1 MMKKNWKKALSLMCA
16 MALLLGMVV
25 LPASA
30 EEDYQKVT
38 FADFGVSDST
48 TIVDGQ
54 TWGELPAYTDVNS
67 LAGLA
72 FEGYITLGY
81 TEAHPLTSAHVFGKD
96 AGGIGVFADGPENI
110 GVGIYNVDGTKN
122 VTVVSVPAAN
132 YNISFTEGVGFSEF
146 EICIKIKAISG
157 NNVDLVIDLNDQQI
171 YDGTVEGVASLLG
184 PKVFVWGFN
193 APVAVRST
201 YEAPADVTY
210 TQATFSDFGM
220 DDQTFTDAQKT
231 GRPTELTTLNDVCIS
246 GMLKMGYHGNDVM
259 HSIRFGQ
266 SEDAGSTCWN
276 GIGFYAK
283 SETELVLA
291 DFVNYNDR
299 KIIKALNIADYDITY
314 ADGTFSEFEFALKFH
329 NISGTSH
336 VWVEATINDQAFY
349 SGLIANLQNTL
360 GCNIQLWANG
370 ASIRVKSYV
379 PEVEDPTV
387 YQTVTFA
394 DFDMND
400 GTAIID
406 RQLWGQLA
414 SYTDINSLVG
424 LAFEGYVTLGYTEAF
439 PYTAAHVFGRDAG
452 GIAVFADGPENI
464 GVGAYNVDGTKNTT
478 IVSVP
483 ASNYDI
489 YLTEGVGFTEF
500 KLGVKIKAISGS
512 DVELVIELNDQVIF
526 EGTVAG
532 VASLLGPRAFV
543 WGFNAPISIRSTY
556 EAPAD
561 ATYNQITFADYAI
574 ADQVFAN
581 GAQKTGRPVQA
592 MTSLD
597 GIRFVGKL
605 QLGYNGNDVMN
616 SIRFGQ
622 SEAEGSTGWNGIGFY
637 AMSENQIVL
646 ADYVNYNDREV
657 IEVINIADYNITY
670 ADGKFSEFD
679 FAIEFKNIAD
689 TRHMWVIVTI
699 NGLDFYSGVITNAQ
713 DSFGCNIQLWANGA
727 DMGVKSEFSVD
738 TPDGPYTVVTFRDY
752 GVVDQTFNGESW
764 AQKTGRPEFTS
775 LDGIAFKG
783 MLTMGCPTADNAQNS
798 FRIGGCEEDVWKG
811 IGLWTKDEN
820 TLVLRDYSNHVNG
833 TDLTE
838 IAIADYGI
846 TCTDGQ
852 YSRFTLCMMFSNIA
866 DTRNMKL
873 VVTINGM
880 ECYRGALLGAQD
892 TYGAYIQLWA
902 CNADMTVNSVA
913 TDDEIVKWNLTLGDQ
928 IGANFCVKVED
939 AANTQVK
946 FTIADNVQVLNASD
960 AAVNEEGYYVFS
972 ANVAAAQMMDTIAV
986 EVLVGGE
993 VVDSGEYTVRQYADI
1008 IRAGY
1013 FTNQEKALVK
1023 EMLNYGAA
1031 AQTYFNYNTENL
1043 SNNGIIV
1050 QSAEVPKEKINMD
1063 VSGSIP
1069 GVTVYGAT
1077 LVFESKIAVR
1087 IYFTGDITACTFKVG
1102 DQVLTPVEKDGM
1114 WYVEVAGI
1122 NPQDLDEMITVNVSD
1137 ALTVS
1142 YSPMCYITRM
1152 YNSQS
1157 SSQELKDLLQALY
1170 GYHLAATDLV
1180 NGTEISKKNLITMNL
1195 LQK

>member
-1 MMKKNWKKALSLMCA
+1 MMSKNWKKALSLVCVIT
-16 MALLLGMVV
+16 LLLGMVV
-25 LPASA
+25 LPVGA
-30 EEDYQKVT
+30 EETYETVT
-38 FADFGVSDST
+38 FADCGVSDCT

-54 TWGELPAYTDVNS
+54 TSGNIPAYTDVNS

-81 TEAHPLTSAHVFGKD
+81 TEAHPLTSAHIFGNS
-96 AGGIGVFADGPENI
+96 AGGIGIYADGPENI
-110 GVGIYNVDGTKN
+110 GVGAYNADGTKA
-122 VTVVSVPAAN
+122 VTIVSVKAAD
-132 YNISFTEGVGFSEF
+132 YGISFTEGVGYSEF
-146 EICIKIKAISG
+146 KFSVTIEAVSG
-157 NNVDLVIDLNDQQI
+157 SNVDLAIALNDQVVF
-171 YDGTVEGVASLLG
+171 DGTQEGIASLLG
-184 PKVFVWGFN
+184 QKVFIWGFN

-201 YEAPADVTY
+201 YAAPADVTY

-231 GRPTELTTLNDVCIS
+231 GRPTELTTLNGVCIS

-266 SEDAGSTCWN
+266 SEATGSTGWN

-291 DFVNYNDR
+291 DFAHYNQR
-299 KIIKALNIADYDITY
+299 KILKAMNIADYGITY
-314 ADGTFSEFEFALKFH
+314 ADGNFSEFEFSLKF
-329 NISGTSH
+329 NYITGTRH
-336 VWVEATINDQAFY
+336 VWVDATINDQEFY
-349 SGLIANLQNTL
+349 SGLVANLQDTL

-370 ASIRVKSYV
+370 ASIRVKSFI
-379 PEVEDPTV
+379 PEIEDPTV
-387 YQTVTFA
+387 YRTVTFA

-400 GTAIID
+400 GTAIIE

-424 LAFEGYVTLGYTEAF
+424 LAFEGYVTLGYTEAY
-439 PYTAAHVFGRDAG
+439 PYTSAHVFGNSAG
-452 GIAVFADGPENI
+452 GIAVFANGPEQI
-464 GVGAYNVDGTKNTT
+464 GIGAYNADGTKNTT

-500 KLGVKIKAISGS
+500 KLGVKIKSISGS
-512 DVELVIELNDQVIF
+512 DVELVILLNDQVIF
-526 EGTVAG
+526 EGAVAG
-532 VASLLGPRAFV
+532 IASLLGPRAFV

-556 EAPAD
+556 TAPTN
-561 ATYNQITFADYAI
+561 ATYNQLTFADYAI
-574 ADQVFAN
+574 ADQIFAN
-581 GAQKTGRPVQA
+581 GTQKTGRPVQA

-616 SIRFGQ
+616 SIRFGR

-637 AMSENQIVL
+637 AMSESQIVL

-657 IEVINIADYNITY
+657 IDVINIADYNITY

-679 FAIEFKNIAD
+679 FAIEFKNIPD
-689 TRHMWVIVTI
+689 TAHMWVSVTI
-699 NGLDFYSGVITNAQ
+699 NGLDFYNGVITNAQ
-713 DSFGCNIQLWANGA
+713 NTFGCQIQLWANGA

-892 TYGAYIQLWA
+892 TLGTYIQLWA
-902 CNADMTVNSVA
+902 CNADMTVKSVA
-913 TDDEIVKWNLTLGDQ
+913 TDDEIVKWNLTLSDQ

-946 FTIADNVQVLNASD
+946 FTIADDVQVLNASD

-1013 FTNQEKALVK
+1013 FTNEEKALVK

-1031 AQTYFNYNTENL
+1031 AQTYFNYNPENL
-1043 SNNGIIV
+1043 ANNGIIV
-1050 QSAEVPKEKINMD
+1050 EQAEVPKEKVDID

-1069 GVTVYGAT
+1069 GVAVYGAT
-1077 LVFESKIAVR
+1077 LMFESKIAVR
-1087 IYFTGDITACTFKVG
+1087 IYFAGDIADCTFKAG
-1102 DQVLTPVEKDGM
+1102 DQVLTPVAKDGM

-1122 NPQDLDEMITVNVSD
+1122 NPQDLDEMITVVISD

-1152 YNSQS
+1152 YNSQG

-1170 GYHLAATDLV
+1170 GYHLAATDMV
-1180 NGTEISKKNLITMNL
+1180 NGTEISKKNLITMHL